1 MRDLLKN
8 NKGVYVNVYLNYFI
22 AANVLAECECVICC
36 KNKSR
41 TPGFQHNKEAFEIL
55 VKCEIFRTAMTL
67 QNSALEKGDNDYLL
81 VQIRFIEAEEKIAK
95 ELVP

>member
-8 NKGVYVNVYLNYFI
+8 NKGVYVNVYFNYFI

-81 VQIRFIEAEEKIAK
+81 VQIRFIEAEEKIA
-95 ELVP
+95 